1 MFEPKR
7 HSAWETKLAEYI
19 ADKRGKPFVWGE
31 NDCCTFSAGAVE
43 AMTGEDPM
51 PEFRGKYDTALGSA
65 RALGKKSLEEVLDE
79 KFEEVPIGFA
89 QRGDLAWF
97 TDCVGVVA
105 GGYAWFVG
113 EDGLERVERSMWDKA
128 WRIGRG

>member
-1 MFEPKR
+1 MERK
-7 HSAWETKLAEYI
+7 STWEADLAEYI
-19 ADKRGKPFVWGE
+19 ASVRREPFAWGTH
-31 NDCCTFSAGAVE
+31 DCCTFSAGAVE

-51 PEFRGKYDTALGSA
+51 PEFRGKYSTALGSA
-65 RALGKKSLEEVLDE
+65 RALDGKSLEEVLDE

-113 EDGLERVERSMWDKA
+113 EEGLERVERSMWDKA
-128 WRIGRG
+128 WRVGRG